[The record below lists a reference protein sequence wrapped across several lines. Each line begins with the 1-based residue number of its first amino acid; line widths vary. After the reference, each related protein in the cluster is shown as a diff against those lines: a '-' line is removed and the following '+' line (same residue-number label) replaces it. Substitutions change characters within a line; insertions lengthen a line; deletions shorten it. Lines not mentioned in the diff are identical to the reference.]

1 MFCLQYAMTVLC
13 DNLKKREFSTHY
25 LSQRDLCLRQFE
37 GWGEQDQI
45 EFVEHLLARM
55 CHYQHGHINTF
66 LKPMLQRDFVSLLP
80 SNILHLR
87 LRHIYSTVCFS
98 AHRKGSGP
106 CC

>member
-1 MFCLQYAMTVLC
+1 MVCLQYAMTVLC

-80 SNILHLR
+80 SNILHLC
-87 LRHIYSTVCFS
+87 LRPIH
-98 AHRKGSGP
+98 
-106 CC
+106 